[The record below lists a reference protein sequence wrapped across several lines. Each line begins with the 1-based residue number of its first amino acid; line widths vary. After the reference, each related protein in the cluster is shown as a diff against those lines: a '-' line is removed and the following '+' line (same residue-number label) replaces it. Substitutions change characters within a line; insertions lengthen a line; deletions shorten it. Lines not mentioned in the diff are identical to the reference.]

1 MESPELTDDSQKV
14 TLTEKIDSL
23 KEEFNVTGK
32 DVSEAKTK
40 LESTLEL
47 MQKKEKIYKTLE
59 NWIQTTT
66 DQLSTIELQSSNHK
80 KQADVFNEMLGEMTK
95 FKRSYLDLYKIFEDV
110 SALITSPTLIKELKL
125 KIESLEHSW
134 QILSQRVRQKITLF
148 CQVVPAQSKIPDD
161 INTQLKCR

>member
-1 MESPELTDDSQKV
+1 MGRKVVESPELTDDSQKV

-80 KQADVFNEMLGEMTK
+80 KIA
-95 FKRSYLDLYKIFEDV
+95 
-110 SALITSPTLIKELKL
+110 PTLN
-125 KIESLEHSW
+125 H
-134 QILSQRVRQKITLF
+134 
-148 CQVVPAQSKIPDD
+148 
-161 INTQLKCR
+161 